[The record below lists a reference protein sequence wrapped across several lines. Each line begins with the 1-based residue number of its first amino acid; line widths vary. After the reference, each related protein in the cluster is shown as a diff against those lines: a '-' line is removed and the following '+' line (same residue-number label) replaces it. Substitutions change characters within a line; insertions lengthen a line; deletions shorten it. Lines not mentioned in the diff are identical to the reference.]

1 MKNLVLSMLAIA
13 SISVLSSCSSENDP
27 MDEISKTDPGKDPI
41 AITFGQNIAIYTKAP
56 FEGNALAENSKIG
69 LWATEYTE
77 SSAWT
82 VPNKCDNKQLNVT
95 AEGITFEGGDV
106 YYSKVPNTKYDFHAY
121 APFAE
126 SGNGLTVNDAAAS
139 AAPSIGITLGATPD
153 NQTDLMYATPLT
165 GKTAQSDA
173 YALVF
178 NHALAQVK
186 FTIYKDANVTL
197 NNLTAISVKT
207 KSTSTMSLTDGTFGT
222 ATTELAMTPL
232 TASDTPVAI
241 GSDENN
247 KTPAGSAIMV
257 FPEANV
263 ITEVT
268 FAIDGNDYKFTPENV
283 TLTKGKITTI
293 DVKVTATGLK
303 FTQSVTQWENETGH
317 GSGEI

>member
-1 MKNLVLSMLAIA
+1 
-13 SISVLSSCSSENDP
+13 
-27 MDEISKTDPGKDPI
+27 
-41 AITFGQNIAIYTKAP
+41 
-56 FEGNALAENSKIG
+56 
-69 LWATEYTE
+69 
-77 SSAWT
+77 
-82 VPNKCDNKQLNVT
+82 
-95 AEGITFEGGDV
+95 
-106 YYSKVPNTKYDFHAY
+106 
-121 APFAE
+121 
-126 SGNGLTVNDAAAS
+126 
-139 AAPSIGITLGATPD
+139 
-153 NQTDLMYATPLT
+153 
-165 GKTAQSDA
+165 
-173 YALVF
+173 
-178 NHALAQVK
+178 
-186 FTIYKDANVTL
+186 
-197 NNLTAISVKT
+197 
-207 KSTSTMSLTDGTFGT
+207 MSLTDGTFGT